1 VRARDKA
8 PPLAKQFRSF
18 GASAAADGSVL
29 YEAICNG
36 IAGSDQILALV
47 DGSPAGQRRPN
58 LILAAVHFLLLGGDG
73 EALGRHYDTVCDFLG
88 LGPATPDPATVFGDF
103 SDFCATR
110 RDEIAALLATRATQT
125 NEIGRCA
132 ALLPAFATVAGEHPG
147 RALGLVDLG
156 ASAGLNLLFDRY
168 GYDYGGGRLAGATG
182 STVQLD
188 CELRGPGL
196 PPLGPVPVASRTGL
210 DQRPVDLGTEEG
222 PRWLLACQWPGH
234 LERFRR
240 QRHALA
246 LAAEAPGPPEVVR
259 GDMIDD
265 LPRVVDRVP
274 VDAHLCL
281 FHSWVAAY
289 LTPDRQRELVGAV
302 QELAARRP
310 LSWLFAESPYETP
323 GLPVPPAPGGVSERA
338 ATALVVVRAEGRA
351 LSPVRL
357 ADMHHHGA
365 WLRWWPAR
373 R

>member
-1 VRARDKA
+1 MRERDKA

-18 GASAAADGSVL
+18 GASAAADGSAL

-36 IAGSDQILALV
+36 IAGSDEILALV
-47 DGSPAGQRRPN
+47 ADSPAGQRRPN

-73 EALGRHYDTVCDFLG
+73 EVLARHYDTVCDWRG
-88 LGPATPDPATVFGDF
+88 LGPATPDPATVFSDF
-103 SDFCATR
+103 SDFCTTR
-110 RDEIAALLATRATQT
+110 RDQIAALLWTRATQT

-132 ALLPAFATVAGEHPG
+132 GLLPALASVAGEHPG

-168 GYDYGGGRLAGATG
+168 GYDYGGGRLAGAPG
-182 STVQLD
+182 SSVRLD

-196 PPLGPVPVASRTGL
+196 PPFGPVPVASRTGL

-234 LERFRR
+234 LDRFRR
-240 QRHALA
+240 QRDALA
-246 LAAEAPGPPEVVR
+246 LAAEAPGPPEVLR

-265 LPRVVDRVP
+265 LGRVVDRVP
-274 VDAHLCL
+274 DHAHLCL

-289 LTPDRQRELVGAV
+289 LTPARQRELVAAV
-302 QELAARRP
+302 EAVAARRP

-323 GLPVPPAPGGVSERA
+323 GLPVPPAPDEAPERA
-338 ATALVVVRAEGRA
+338 ATALVVVRAEGGA

-357 ADMHHHGA
+357 ADMHHHGT
-365 WLRWWPAR
+365 WLRWWPDR
-373 R
+373 P